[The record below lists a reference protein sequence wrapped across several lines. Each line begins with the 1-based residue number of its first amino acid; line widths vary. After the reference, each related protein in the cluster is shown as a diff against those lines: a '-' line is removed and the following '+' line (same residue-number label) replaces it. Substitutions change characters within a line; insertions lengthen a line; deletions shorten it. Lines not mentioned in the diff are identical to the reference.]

1 MYDRSVQGGG
11 RCFNPTLWSFSDVNS
26 AETKPVLR
34 AFSLKGFCVGLL
46 KWGVV
51 VLQPLTCYAEVLD

>member
-1 MYDRSVQGGG
+1 MDDRSVQGGG
-11 RCFNPTLWSFSDVNS
+11 RCFNPSLWSFSDVNS

-46 KWGVV
+46 K
-51 VLQPLTCYAEVLD
+51 